1 MADSFTMCPRFEAAM
16 ELLGKRWSALMIRVL
31 MEGPRRFSELAEA
44 VPSLSER
51 MLSERLKELEA
62 EGVVARQVLAGPPV
76 RVEYRLTAKG
86 QALSGVLEEIGR
98 WAEKWVVVEGAPHP
112 PHALAIKPVKAR
124 KRSLA

>member
-1 MADSFTMCPRFEAAM
+1 MTDSFTMCPRFEAAM
-16 ELLGKRWSALMIRVL
+16 DLLGKRWSALMIRVL

-62 EGVVARQVLAGPPV
+62 EGVVAREVLAGPPV
-76 RVEYRLTAKG
+76 RVEYRLTGKG

-98 WAEKWVVVEGAPHP
+98 WAEKWVEAKGSAHAPHP
-112 PHALAIKPVKAR
+112 LAIKPARTR
-124 KRSLA
+124 KRPLA